1 MNFSTFFIDKLSGTS
16 PELSMGTKRPL
27 IGSYMFSDIIK
38 VYEDE
43 TSKKT
48 VLQSNSEINPKD
60 ETLPP
65 TDNVIQVSADDLSE
79 LFQFINSFI
88 TSNPEMQSTE
98 SNYKIDSTEIS
109 KKQFVVDGEQLTQ
122 FINGLV
128 NKISNNSEIISNNE
142 QNDFYGKELSIVFK
156 TDPGKITLNITP
168 LKKVDTENPVVIDK
182 MLGSLQSLI
191 SADKRD
197 GNIAAINNLSKLF
210 PSDET
215 NGNDVNKN
223 TEEIEN
229 VEDQLKQ
236 KLFYKAEVIQIL
248 VQGKN
253 DWLKDNEEQT
263 ITNSAEKTPVV
274 EFNYA
279 KNFQSS
285 ELSPG
290 NLVDISQNNKPYGNI
305 GQNQFDNNES
315 AFKIL
320 NGLQGEKI
328 VNPYDISI
336 KAATGENVIKPLNIF
351 SQNNIDVNNLIKEL
365 NVKQVSINI
374 NNQSVYEKKSEP
386 VEFVSGKINPEKM
399 LEKNGID
406 IKKTES
412 NTGKLEV
419 KPESNNEIKSDFQ
432 KAFNGLKNLEKEDL
446 KFVIPSKGYKN
457 SDSKPTVDESI
468 LTNESINEEHKVI
481 VKVSAKQI
489 IKIANENSVEST
501 SINSTSTTTTG
512 NNNVTAKNIMKDNTV
527 KVTVGSEAAVNLN
540 IKPTVKENTVSENKE
555 VQGVETIRHDNDK
568 QEKQTL
574 RDTDFTRQEN
584 KDQSKYTAH
593 ETFKNTVTTGNN
605 NVTAKNIINDNTV
618 NEKKEAQSV
627 ETIRHDNDKQEKQT
641 LRDTDFTR
649 QENKDQSKYTA
660 HETFKNSVQQMQT
673 SSIDFDTEKI
683 KLFSDVKTMQE
694 TVKNIKTN
702 DLIPEFSKL
711 ILQGEKQ
718 SMTFQLSPEN
728 LGKVKLSIE
737 MVNNQIFTRIEV
749 ENENIKQFIQSN
761 IEQLKHNLQ
770 QEGIK
775 YSSVN
780 ISLADYDQRP
790 TKSFVQKK
798 KYNNHND
805 KEQMIEELV
814 NAPHKK
820 MGYNTYE
827 YLA

>member
-1 MNFSTFFIDKLSGTS
+1 MNISAFFIDKLSGLNTALPS
-16 PELSMGTKRPL
+16 GTKKPL
-27 IGSYMFSDIIK
+27 TDSYMFSDIIK

-43 TSKKT
+43 FNEMTDE
-48 VLQSNSEINPKD
+48 QNNSELNSI
-60 ETLPP
+60 EEALPL
-65 TDNVIQVSADDLSE
+65 TENTIQVSSDDLNNI
-79 LFQFINSFI
+79 FQFINSFI
-88 TSNPEMQSTE
+88 SASTGLQSLE
-98 SNYKIDSTEIS
+98 SNRKIDFTEIN
-109 KKQFVVDGEQLTQ
+109 KKQFVVDENQLAL
-122 FINGLV
+122 FFNGLI
-128 NKISNNSEIISNNE
+128 NKLSTDSELVSNKE
-142 QNDFYGKELSIVFK
+142 QNNFYGKDFSVTFK
-156 TDPGKITLNITP
+156 TDTGKITLNITP

-197 GNIAAINNLSKLF
+197 ENIAAINNLSKLF

-236 KLFYKAEVIQIL
+236 KLFYKTEVIQIL

-253 DWLKDNEEQT
+253 DWIKDNGDQT
-263 ITNSAEKTPVV
+263 VPNNTEKTPVV

-285 ELSPG
+285 ELPFE
-290 NLVDISQNNKPYGNI
+290 NHVDLTQNNNPYGNI
-305 GQNQFDNNES
+305 RPVQFDNNES

-336 KAATGENVIKPLNIF
+336 KAATGEDVIKPLNIF

-365 NVKQVSINI
+365 SVKQVSINI

-386 VEFVSGKINPEKM
+386 VEIVSSKTNPEKK
-399 LEKNGID
+399 LEESGID
-406 IKKTES
+406 IKKTET
-412 NTGKLEV
+412 NAGKLEV
-419 KPESNNEIKSDFQ
+419 IAESNNEIKSDIQ

-446 KFVIPSKGYKN
+446 KFVISSKKYKN
-457 SDSKPTVDESI
+457 IQSDSKPTVDESI
-468 LTNESINEEHKVI
+468 LTNESINEENKVI
-481 VKVSAKQI
+481 IKVSAKPT

-501 SINSTSTTTTG
+501 STNSTSTIKTD
-512 NNNVTAKNIMKDNTV
+512 NNSITAKNIMTDNTV

-540 IKPTVKENTVSENKE
+540 IKPSVKEDTVNEKKE
-555 VQGVETIRHDNDK
+555 AQGVETIRHDNDK
-568 QEKQTL
+568 QEKQIVG
-574 RDTDFTRQEN
+574 DTDLTRQEN
-584 KDQSKYTAH
+584 KDQNKHTA
-593 ETFKNTVTTGNN
+593 
-605 NVTAKNIINDNTV
+605 
-618 NEKKEAQSV
+618 
-627 ETIRHDNDKQEKQT
+627 
-641 LRDTDFTR
+641 
-649 QENKDQSKYTA
+649 Y
-660 HETFKNSVQQMQT
+660 ETFKNSVQQMQT
-673 SSIDFDTEKI
+673 SSIDFNTEKI

-694 TVKNIKTN
+694 TVKNIKAN

-711 ILQGEKQ
+711 IMQGEKQ

-737 MVNNQIFTRIEV
+737 MVNNQILTRIEV
-749 ENENIKQFIQSN
+749 ENEQIKQFIQSN

-814 NAPHKK
+814 NVPHKK